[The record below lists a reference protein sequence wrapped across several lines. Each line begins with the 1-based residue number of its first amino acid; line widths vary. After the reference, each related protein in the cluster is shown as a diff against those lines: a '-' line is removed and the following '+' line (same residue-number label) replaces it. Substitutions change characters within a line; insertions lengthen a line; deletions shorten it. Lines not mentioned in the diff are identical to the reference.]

1 MEVKKGRLGQFFLFI
16 GLILLVVFFT
26 TDRSEVS
33 QIGFFFIGIFL
44 AVIGVIV
51 IWKDWKRPPSARFRL
66 VKKLRRR
73 QIDEQEPPKEG
84 RE

>member
-1 MEVKKGRLGQFFLFI
+1 MEVKKGRLGQFFLYI

-33 QIGFFFIGIFL
+33 QIGFFFIGIFF
-44 AVIGVIV
+44 AVMGVII

-66 VKKLRRR
+66 VKKLRKRR
-73 QIDEQEPPKEG
+73 LDEQDTPNESGK
-84 RE
+84 